1 MLLIP
6 LNRGGN
12 LERKPDKPL
21 DSSQFASGAKLGLE
35 EQCCSPGAPQEF
47 HIRGKRDTASLSA
60 GEQVLPQLAARCE
73 AGQQPGQPEG
83 SLPCSSPWQCSPL
96 PAVLQ
101 SLPELI
107 PEQICASTAQKAV
120 AWWQL
125 QPAPSLA
132 VLPVLGWLTQQPS
145 PPEGPPGQAQAVAWP
160 STGFQLPR
168 LTIFPISSIRE
179 APFIKSSTGA
189 HQHTREKRWNHPQP
203 LNPAASHRLRFGA
216 RATARCSPYSHL
228 LPHCAPWN

>member
-1 MLLIP
+1 MAWKSSAARLGPHKNSISEG
-6 LNRGGN
+6 RGTQLPCLQESRYFPSWRRGA
-12 LERKPDKPL
+12 RQG
-21 DSSQFASGAKLGLE
+21 SSQGNPRGACPAALPGSAHPCL
-35 EQCCSPGAPQEF
+35 QCC
-47 HIRGKRDTASLSA
+47 KASQSSFQSRFVPA
-60 GEQVLPQLAARCE
+60 
-73 AGQQPGQPEG
+73 QPRK
-83 SLPCSSPWQCSPL
+83 L
-96 PAVLQ
+96 
-101 SLPELI
+101 
-107 PEQICASTAQKAV
+107 
-120 AWWQL
+120 WQL
-125 QPAPSLA
+125 QTAPSLA

-216 RATARCSPYSHL
+216 RATARCSPYSHV